1 MGAQSTVA
9 KWGASLAV
17 RIPKAIAEQWGVR
30 EGSAV
35 ELVSR
40 GEQVVMRKK
49 KYDLTEMLAKV
60 SPENLHSEVDSGP
73 PAGREEWWGSLVSRM
88 WGTWS
93 GFPFLHRRDT
103 KCRGGGQPSC
113 SVPKCTTPGLV
124 WRYAA
129 QSLPG

>member
-60 SPENLHSEVDSGP
+60 SPENLHSEVDFGP
-73 PAGREEWWGSLVSRM
+73 PAGREEW
-88 WGTWS
+88 
-93 GFPFLHRRDT
+93 
-103 KCRGGGQPSC
+103 
-113 SVPKCTTPGLV
+113 
-124 WRYAA
+124 
-129 QSLPG
+129 